1 MSQWLAIN
9 SWLFFKKI
17 TLFQNTIYNL
27 LSKAIRNKS
36 LKNLN
41 KIFYFSFNF
50 FLGCYLR
57 QSYSK
62 VFQENKARRSMARP
76 IHYILGVGKKIAS
89 LFCFKIHYQEYL
101 LYINQIE

>member
-1 MSQWLAIN
+1 MVSDN

-41 KIFYFSFNF
+41 KI
-50 FLGCYLR
+50 
-57 QSYSK
+57 
-62 VFQENKARRSMARP
+62 
-76 IHYILGVGKKIAS
+76 
-89 LFCFKIHYQEYL
+89 
-101 LYINQIE
+101 